1 MKGNIDKR
9 RTVVDT
15 FLSSCLDSAEFERYD
30 HYISIKLKLIMEV
43 SDIEDQI
50 THSEEQIAAVTAIS
64 S

>member
-1 MKGNIDKR
+1 M
-9 RTVVDT
+9 DT